1 MSDESENYLCVDCVG
16 DSQLKSE
23 IDTNG
28 SLNSCFH
35 CEQQKMCIDIEELAD
50 RVDEVYRKHYR
61 PSETPV
67 FDKDDGDSIKWKHA
81 GDHPEYIIAEMIEAD
96 IEIGQKIADILSD
109 RYRYQVLHDGDDD
122 YYDTT
127 DTYES
132 TPIDTYEYSQTWK
145 DFCEQIKHKSRFFG
159 PRNLDALDLIFDKIT
174 EYKTDQGI
182 KPIREIGPDDFA
194 FRHIYRAREASD
206 EQTILKINEDPSK
219 ELGVPPVKK
228 AKASRMNYA
237 GIPVLYASFD
247 PDTCVAEIRL
257 PVGAIA
263 VVGKFEFIRPI
274 RVLDLTVFDESAEA
288 VSMFHPNFDEII
300 VKRAFLSDFHS
311 EIRKP
316 VLPRDED
323 IDYVPTQTVAEYLA
337 NKFEPSLDGLIF
349 SSVQTDGKGRN
360 IVIFNH
366 AALIQDSFKD
376 VGDSKDAPKKKG
388 YFWGDS
394 FVISDLEYLVQPQ
407 ENEDPLIFLDGRMD
421 DAPALQKRTEN
432 NKPSLRL
439 VKDSLEVRKVTAVK
453 YETERFG
460 LIEYT
465 TEDANRYINQMKNPP
480 KL

>member
-1 MSDESENYLCVDCVG
+1 MSDESENYLCIDCVG

-96 IEIGQKIADILSD
+96 IGIGQKIADILSD

-132 TPIDTYEYSQTWK
+132 TPIDTYEYSQIWK
-145 DFCEQIKHKSRFFG
+145 DFCEQIKHKSRFFS

-247 PDTCVAEIRL
+247 PDTCVAEM
-257 PVGAIA
+257 A
-263 VVGKFEFIRPI
+263 VYC
-274 RVLDLTVFDESAEA
+274 
-288 VSMFHPNFDEII
+288 
-300 VKRAFLSDFHS
+300 
-311 EIRKP
+311 IRKRNIQLHKQWMIRSYILTFAFVTFRIFTDYLP
-316 VLPRDED
+316 YEAWWGVSRAEMSNAIIWGVWVLPLIAYE
-323 IDYVPTQTVAEYLA
+323 IYVQ
-337 NKFEPSLDGLIF
+337 S
-349 SSVQTDGKGRN
+349 R
-360 IVIFNH
+360 
-366 AALIQDSFKD
+366 
-376 VGDSKDAPKKKG
+376 
-388 YFWGDS
+388 
-394 FVISDLEYLVQPQ
+394 
-407 ENEDPLIFLDGRMD
+407 
-421 DAPALQKRTEN
+421 
-432 NKPSLRL
+432 
-439 VKDSLEVRKVTAVK
+439 EV
-453 YETERFG
+453 
-460 LIEYT
+460 
-465 TEDANRYINQMKNPP
+465 
-480 KL
+480 